1 MTRGSSW
8 TRFGGGESGPK
19 GSSSS
24 TVGWGSTCRFS
35 DLAERLCCKSL
46 DGALAGELVDAF
58 ASGLAGVL
66 PEGPV
71 REPILGGFAGV
82 FIGDLV
88 CVLDVD
94 LGGEVSVGGPP
105 QLLLLV
111 VSLCGT
117 AFGSAG
123 LGFTS
128 SSTSSSA
135 QYWYQYN
142 PRSAIR
148 RFSISHIV
156 IAFGADTDF
165 AIRVMIIWGFVFFGA
180 EPEAPVVLLRP
191 LDGGGGSG
199 KSSSRHWVTFFAIE
213 VEEMILCAC
222 VTGAG
227 LTTTGG
233 GGGVF
238 GAAGTGGAGGGGTE
252 DSSMIESAIVYLNS
266 LESEASQR
274 LEQRYIHTIA
284 DQCKEPLVDRDGGN

>member
-8 TRFGGGESGPK
+8 VRFGGGESGPK

-46 DGALAGELVDAF
+46 DGGLAGELVDAF
-58 ASGLAGVL
+58 ASGLAMVV

-71 REPILGGFAGV
+71 REPILGGFVGV
-82 FIGDLV
+82 CIGDLV

-111 VSLCGT
+111 VSLCGM
-117 AFGSAG
+117 AFGSAS

-165 AIRVMIIWGFVFFGA
+165 AVRVRIIWGFVFFGA
-180 EPEAPVVLLRP
+180 GPEPPVVLLRP

-199 KSSSRHWVTFFAIE
+199 KSSSIHWVTFFAIE

-233 GGGVF
+233 GGGGVF
-238 GAAGTGGAGGGGTE
+238 GAAVTGGAGGRGTE
-252 DSSMIESAIVYLNS
+252 DSSMVESAMGVYLNS
-266 LESEASQR
+266 LGLFFTR
-274 LEQRYIHTIA
+274 LKT
-284 DQCKEPLVDRDGGN
+284 KLLRDWSNGTYTS

>member
-1 MTRGSSW
+1 MD
-8 TRFGGGESGPK
+8 
-19 GSSSS
+19 
-24 TVGWGSTCRFS
+24 STCRFS
-35 DLAERLCCKSL
+35 DLAEWLCCKSL
-46 DGALAGELVDAF
+46 DGVFSCEELVDVF
-58 ASGLAGVL
+58 TSGLVEAF

-71 REPILGGFAGV
+71 SEPILGGFAGV
-82 FIGDLV
+82 CNGDLV
-88 CVLDVD
+88 CILDVD
-94 LGGEVSVGGPP
+94 LGGEASVGGPP

-111 VSLCGT
+111 VSLCGA
-117 AFGSAG
+117 AFGSTC

-148 RFSISHIV
+148 RFNISHIV

-165 AIRVMIIWGFVFFGA
+165 AVRVMIIWGFVFFGA
-180 EPEAPVVLLRP
+180 GPEVLVVLVRP

-233 GGGVF
+233 GGGGVF
-238 GAAGTGGAGGGGTE
+238 GAAGTGGAGGRGTK
-252 DSSMIESAIVYLNS
+252 DSSRIESAIVRVS
-266 LESEASQR
+266 RSIR
-274 LEQRYIHTIA
+274 
-284 DQCKEPLVDRDGGN
+284 KPLVDVTEGQAGSRFVGQERNLKQLRS